1 MGSILIAGCS
11 HLLTEISVST
21 RLSVVSGFCVWNLR
35 PGEVSVRNKERKD
48 RPLES
53 VETKDEEELDNLAT
67 LFTAQGSAEAN

>member
-1 MGSILIAGCS
+1 
-11 HLLTEISVST
+11 
-21 RLSVVSGFCVWNLR
+21 VWNLR